1 MLTANTGGLI
11 AAGGPAAAFLAAMAA
26 GEGISVNALRTND
39 VLRKDEWQEFDK
51 AILKPARDRLV
62 GVGSLIAKGLT
73 FDLPNAMGKTEVQ
86 WETSSDLT
94 PAQETMDGINFT
106 ENDAILFVLNT
117 IPAYITHKDFF
128 MNLRKLETSRNLG
141 EPLDVTQAESASRQV
156 AERIEDTLFN
166 GSSITVNGNS
176 APGLTTE
183 GNRNTAGFKGGTSW
197 SDGAKTGED
206 ILEDLLTQKQGL
218 IDDLH
223 FGPYTVFISTNME
236 TKLDED
242 FKANSDKTIR
252 QRLLEVS
259 SIQDIIVADHLT
271 ADNVLMVQTTSD
283 VVDIIM
289 GLQPTT
295 VFWQS
300 QGGFRLNFKVMSI
313 MIPRVKARQDGKSGI
328 FHMS

>member
-1 MLTANTGGLI
+1 MEATNGGLI
-11 AAGGPAAAFLAAMAA
+11 AAGGPAAAFLAAMES
-26 GEGISVNALRTND
+26 GKGISVNALRTNA

-51 AILKPARDRLV
+51 AIIKPARDRLV
-62 GVGSLIAKGLT
+62 GVGALVSRGLT

-106 ENDAILFVLNT
+106 ENDAIKFVLNT
-117 IPAYITHKDFF
+117 IPAYITHKDFYI
-128 MNLRKLETSRNLG
+128 NLRKLEASRNLG
-141 EPLDVTQAESASRQV
+141 ESLDVSQAESAARQV
-156 AERIEDTLFN
+156 AERIEDSLFN

-176 APGLTTE
+176 APGLTNE
-183 GNRNTAGFKGGTSW
+183 GNRNTADFKGSVSW
-197 SDGAKTGED
+197 SASAKTGED
-206 ILEDLLTQKQGL
+206 ILEDLLTMKQGE

-223 FGPYTVFISTNME
+223 FGPYILFISTNME

-252 QRLLEVS
+252 ERLLQVS

-271 ADNVLMVQTTSD
+271 ADNVLLVQTTSD
-283 VVDIIM
+283 VVDIVM

-313 MIPRVKARQDGKSGI
+313 MLPRVKARQDGKSGI